1 MIKIITDSTSDL
13 PENIVSTYNIKVIPL
28 RLFIGSEEYKDG
40 VDMTPNEFYEKM
52 RSSNDF
58 PRTESPQLKTFMDI
72 FQSHLNK
79 YDQLISIHLSE
90 KMSSTIKNARQAKKE
105 LNINDDRLVIID
117 SQSASF
123 GLGIQVIELAE
134 RCAGKENLTSDEI
147 EEFERKIVDKNRV
160 IFGVTHLDFLK
171 RGGRLGA
178 AEELV
183 GSLAGQKAVL
193 AIENGEVIALGKVKN
208 KQEFPTAIFDYM
220 KAHMKEEKKIN
231 VGVFHWRSQ
240 EEAEVLKFLIKG
252 YFDCQNIYTSV
263 AGSVIGSHTG
273 YGPVGVS
280 YYPV

>member
-40 VDMTPNEFYEKM
+40 VDMSPNEFYEKM

-58 PRTESPQLKTFMDI
+58 PRTESPQLNTFTDVYETHMNT
-72 FQSHLNK
+72 HE
-79 YDQLISIHLSE
+79 QLISIHLSE
-90 KMSSTIKNARQAKKE
+90 KMSSTIKIARQAKEK
-105 LNINDDRLVIID
+105 LNVNDDRLVVID
-117 SQSASF
+117 SKSASF

-134 RCAGKENLTSDEI
+134 RCAGKERLTPEEI
-147 EEFERKIVDKNRV
+147 EEFEREVVGKNRV

-178 AEELV
+178 AEKLV

-193 AIENGEVIALGKVKN
+193 AIENGEIIALGKVKN

-220 KAHMKEEKKIN
+220 KEHMKEKKKIIA
-231 VGVFHWRSQ
+231 GVFHWRSQ
-240 EEAEVLKFLIKG
+240 EEAEVLEFLIKG
-252 YFDCQNIYTSV
+252 YFDCRNIYTSV

-273 YGPVGVS
+273 YGPVGVT